1 MTITKLKQA
10 DSLFPADLVC
20 PNGKKNTP
28 LPIIFAFYLIEDGEK
43 KILVDV
49 GADTIPGFELIGF
62 QTPIELLAEEG
73 LTPDDITDVIITH
86 CHNDHMD
93 ALHHFPK
100 ATLYIQEL
108 EAQDGAHYIP
118 EGMKVVT
125 FAETYDFSDKIR
137 LVKIG
142 THSRGCTIV
151 EIKQGDKILV
161 LCSDECTSRYNL
173 ERLVPIACSNDRERN
188 LAFLKKYS
196 DPKYECLIL
205 HEAAYDD
212 SYNQE

>member
-1 MTITKLKQA
+1 MTITRLKQA
-10 DSLFPADLVC
+10 DSFLPADLIC

-28 LPIIFAFYLIEDGEK
+28 VPIIFAFYLIRDEEK
-43 KILVDV
+43 TILVDV

-62 QTPIELLAEEG
+62 KTPTELLAEEG
-73 LTPDDITDVIITH
+73 LTPDDVTDVIITH

-100 ATLYIQEL
+100 ATLYIQQL

-125 FAETYDFSDKIR
+125 FDETYDFTDKIR

-151 EIKQGDKILV
+151 EIAESDKTIV

-173 ERLVPIACSNDRERN
+173 EHLVPIACSNDKERN

-205 HEAAYDD
+205 HEGAYND
-212 SYNQE
+212 SYNQ